1 MPTILTRVT
10 LTPIYGTTIQKRQYN
25 FIDDNFVADCVAI
38 KISDLHYWEIIHHTV
53 KFHGEHFFI
62 TYNLNMISTYPQDYV
77 FFVEILGI
85 EISDLNVILKRICI
99 ILLQFGMNVMCF
111 LILLYSGRAFL
122 LVIIATLN
130 GP

>member
-1 MPTILTRVT
+1 MSRRT
-10 LTPIYGTTIQKRQYN
+10 
-25 FIDDNFVADCVAI
+25 
-38 KISDLHYWEIIHHTV
+38 
-53 KFHGEHFFI
+53 FFI
-62 TYNLNMISTYPQDYV
+62 TYNLNIISTYPQDYV
-77 FFVEILGI
+77 FFLEILGI

>member
-1 MPTILTRVT
+1 MSRRT
-10 LTPIYGTTIQKRQYN
+10 
-25 FIDDNFVADCVAI
+25 
-38 KISDLHYWEIIHHTV
+38 
-53 KFHGEHFFI
+53 FFI
-62 TYNLNMISTYPQDYV
+62 TYNLNIISTYPQEIGFRY
-77 FFVEILGI
+77 FVEILGI